1 MCAELRSTLSI
12 GVGVL
17 IMASGILT
25 ATSGLPLLNVP
36 SGSIRD
42 QNFMPVTG
50 QAILFFELGFIAVGL
65 VIFAAGVLFLVLSRR
80 KVIPAVIAIVF
91 SAASL
96 VGTVS
101 TGVLVIPST
110 MGVLGGLLGTLTS
123 GLKRPRAKT
132 VTLSEESWLST
143 FPFLLTGVGVWEFG
157 GIFLGCGPP
166 NGIGTGA
173 CDLLGA
179 PFYVISM
186 LGIASLLSILAM
198 PLWKALHHIRA

>member
-1 MCAELRSTLSI
+1 MAELRSTLSI
-12 GVGVL
+12 GVAIL

-25 ATSGLPLLNVP
+25 AASALPVLNLP
-36 SGSIRD
+36 RGSIRD

-50 QAILFFELGFIAVGL
+50 QAIIFFELGFIIAGL
-65 VIFAAGVLFLVLSRR
+65 AIFAIGVLFLGLSRM
-80 KVIPAVIAIVF
+80 KVIPAGVAIVLSPF
-91 SAASL
+91 GL
-96 VGTVS
+96 LGTVS

-110 MGVLGGLLGTLTS
+110 MGVVGGLLGTLANRF
-123 GLKRPRAKT
+123 KKPRAKT
-132 VTLSEESWLST
+132 VTLSEENWLSI
-143 FPFLLTGVGVWEFG
+143 FPFLLTGVGLWEFS

-186 LGIASLLSILAM
+186 LGIASLLSVLAM
-198 PLWKALHHIRA
+198 PLWKALHSIRL